1 MPHADLSGRW
11 SGRFNIACPNGETK
25 QATALLVL
33 KQSGTVITGT
43 VGPTEDE
50 QFAIQMGEIALD
62 KLTLEVERDGHTIRF
77 DLVWAG
83 DRITGEANLPGES
96 SAKARLDLVRMK

>member
-1 MPHADLSGRW
+1 MLARTEKRSKQLPYWCSGDAEPISPDLRVQTGMSN
-11 SGRFNIACPNGETK
+11 S
-25 QATALLVL
+25 
-33 KQSGTVITGT
+33 QSRR
-43 VGPTEDE
+43 
-50 QFAIQMGEIALD
+50 GEIAGD
-62 KLTLEVERDGHTIRF
+62 EITLETERDGHTIRF